1 MIKKSK
7 YQIKDFVLI
16 NKVFSTDN
24 DSRGMMETIA
34 RPLIARII
42 HVEYTS
48 LGPSYKLEIL
58 DKSYSDLKIRYWES
72 DILSHFDI

>member
-1 MIKKSK
+1 
-7 YQIKDFVLI
+7 
-16 NKVFSTDN
+16 
-24 DSRGMMETIA
+24 MMETIA
-34 RPLIARII
+34 RPLLARII

-58 DKSYSDLKIRYWES
+58 DKSYPDLKIRYWES